1 LVGRGVTFKKYGS
14 VIAWIYIKVKVNH
27 IKENL
32 IVELKKFWYCDF
44 VLKIQNQE
52 DILLV
57 FLREITETTVVD

>member
-1 LVGRGVTFKKYGS
+1 MKDLVTYNDKLY
-14 VIAWIYIKVKVNH
+14 WIYRKVKQNH

-32 IVELKKFWYCDF
+32 IDELMKFWYCDF